1 LVYDYELY
9 QISIHFPA
17 FQHLSSPDSILP
29 YKCEKAQLKPDFFDR
44 LSQRN
49 VNVPLAFLL
58 KGYTPDLCLA
68 IHQLT
73 DDGLAR
79 QLAGTVNI
87 LAEWLQAEVHA
98 CISLIQQNARDR
110 KAARRLFLLQI

>member
-1 LVYDYELY
+1 MYWHRHINLVTL
-9 QISIHFPA
+9 
-17 FQHLSSPDSILP
+17 PDSGGSSFQSVD
-29 YKCEKAQLKPDFFDR
+29 KARLELGFFDR

-49 VNVPLAFLL
+49 VNVPLTFLL

>member
-1 LVYDYELY
+1 MFHSCFLASCFSSLLVIYCTPLNITVVESFATSHHYCPMSVQPPSALTVKG
-9 QISIHFPA
+9 
-17 FQHLSSPDSILP
+17 ILLMRCCVLNLHP
-29 YKCEKAQLKPDFFDR
+29 
-44 LSQRN
+44 
-49 VNVPLAFLL
+49 
-58 KGYTPDLCLA
+58 A